1 MPQPESR
8 SVGDRL
14 LLAAATGLGAGY
26 LPGSPGTFGS
36 LWGLA
41 IAWGLATAGLSGGW
55 WAAACLPLLAAGVP
69 ICGRASR
76 LLGGSD
82 PTAVVYDEYA
92 SFPLAF
98 VLVDV
103 SPISA
108 LVAFLFFRLLDIA
121 KPWPIRAGEHLPR
134 GWGIMA
140 DDVLAALLAAPL
152 TWGVLHL
159 WGRGL

>member
-1 MPQPESR
+1 MPEPESR

-14 LLAAATGLGAGY
+14 LLAAATGLGVGS

-41 IAWGLATAGLSGGW
+41 IVWGLASAGLSGVW
-55 WAAACLPLLAAGVP
+55 WGAACLPLLAAGVP

-76 LLGGSD
+76 LFGGSD
-82 PTAVVYDEYA
+82 PAAVVYDEFA

-98 VLVDV
+98 LFVDV
-103 SPISA
+103 TLMSA
-108 LVAFLFFRLLDIA
+108 LVAFVLFRLLDIA
-121 KPWPIRAGEHLPR
+121 KPWPIRIGERLPD

-140 DDVLAALLAAPL
+140 DDVLAALAAAPL
-152 TWGVLHL
+152 TWGTLQL
-159 WGRGL
+159 WGWSV

>member
-14 LLAAATGLGAGY
+14 LLAAATGLGVGY
-26 LPGSPGTFGS
+26 LPGSPGTAGS

-41 IAWGLATAGLSGGW
+41 IAWGLATAGLSGW
-55 WAAACLPLLAAGVP
+55 WWVAASLPLLAAGVP

-82 PTAVVYDEYA
+82 PAAVVYDEFA
-92 SFPLAF
+92 SFPLTLW
-98 VLVDV
+98 LVDV
-103 SPISA
+103 SPLSA
-108 LVAFLFFRLLDIA
+108 VVGFVLFRLLDIA
-121 KPWPIRAGEHLPR
+121 KPWPICQGERLPR

-152 TWGVLHL
+152 TWGVMQLL
-159 WGRGL
+159 GGG